1 MDRENVATE
10 RGEGWMHAGH
20 GSTVVIMAM
29 ADEDEALLWDELAG
43 LSEND
48 Q

>member
-29 ADEDEALLWDELAG
+29 AYGQAG
-43 LSEND
+43 KRGH
-48 Q
+48 